1 MSVIPVA
8 ELPTQVSDRRQS
20 WRLAHDGVKV
30 IAKFETSG
38 ETWTIGNLFCAT
50 EEKEIDDEIK
60 RLGLKELP
68 AKEMSGF
75 LEAIVRAAVEQD
87 EDEVR

>member
-1 MSVIPVA
+1 MIIPVA

-38 ETWTIGNLFCAT
+38 ETWTIGQLFCAT
-50 EEKEIDDEIK
+50 EEAEILAEIK

-68 AKEMSGF
+68 ADVSKGS
-75 LEAIVRAAVEQD
+75 
-87 EDEVR
+87 